1 MSCILALGGAL
12 ANIVEFQ
19 KIAEVVGDWY
29 FERGAAVEIDYAY
42 PCDSQSCRNLI
53 PIDKVSCFREKRLTV
68 LAK

>member
-1 MSCILALGGAL
+1 L

-29 FERGAAVEIDYAY
+29 FERGAAVEIDCAY
-42 PCDSQSCRNLI
+42 PCDLTCRNLI

>member
-1 MSCILALGGAL
+1 M

-29 FERGAAVEIDYAY
+29 FERGAAVEIDCAY
-42 PCDSQSCRNLI
+42 PCDSTCCNLI